1 MEESI
6 RYILS
11 FLCRSEE
18 LADMVGYTSDKSK
31 WGKYKVII
39 LPSGFFTA
47 GEYLQ
52 PSSMPAAP
60 LKKLNGTPILFG
72 SPVIRRD
79 KQTIIEADLIASAY
93 FILCRYEECVNPRRD
108 YLGRFLAEHSI
119 LSQYT
124 NRCLVEEYGNILLS
138 ELKNCGIETN
148 ETAPQLKIIMTH
160 DADKIEQYRNIRGF
174 AGGILRGQYLNAL
187 KSAFLGIEHDPLFTF
202 PYMKDIEDKRSDVET
217 MLFVKTGGKH
227 LPQDKPH
234 YKPKS
239 RDVQKMM
246 GLYDHIGL
254 HLSMEAGQNM
264 HEAAWEKEKLEKAL
278 GRRITDN
285 RNHYLAS
292 LHPADMLRLSSIGI
306 TDDYTMGYPDRAGF
320 RLGTCR
326 PVRFINPAN
335 CKLSD
340 IVMHPLVIMDRS
352 LESKQYM
359 NLDYGQAYGLCK
371 QLHAEGCK
379 YGGEFIMLWHNNS
392 VSELDKTYLKKL
404 YENILSEDFL
414 SSKASE

>member
-1 MEESI
+1 MEETI

-18 LADMVGYTSDKSK
+18 LAAMVGYSSDKRE
-31 WGKYKVII
+31 WNRYKVII
-39 LPSGFFTA
+39 LPSGFFSA
-47 GEYLQ
+47 DNYLQ
-52 PSSMPAAP
+52 PASMPAFP
-60 LKKLNGTPILFG
+60 FKKINDTPILFG
-72 SPVIRRD
+72 NPIIRRD

-93 FILCRYEECVNPRRD
+93 FILSRYEELVNPRRD
-108 YLGRFLAEHSI
+108 YLGRFLAKHSI

-124 NRCLVEEYGNILLS
+124 NRCLVEEYRNILLS
-138 ELKNCGIETN
+138 ELKNCGIKTN

-202 PYMKDIEDKRSDVET
+202 PYMKEQERKAGIKDI
-217 MLFVKTGGKH
+217 LFVKTGGNK
-227 LPQDKPH
+227 LPQDKPC
-234 YKPKS
+234 YNPES

-292 LHPADMLRLSSIGI
+292 LHPADMLGLSSIGI

-371 QLHAEGCK
+371 QLHAEACK

>member
-1 MEESI
+1 MEETI

-18 LADMVGYTSDKSK
+18 LAAMVGYSSDKRE
-31 WGKYKVII
+31 WNRYKVII
-39 LPSGFFTA
+39 LPSGFFSA
-47 GEYLQ
+47 DNYLQ
-52 PSSMPAAP
+52 PASMPAFP
-60 LKKLNGTPILFG
+60 FKKINDTPILFG
-72 SPVIRRD
+72 NPIIRRD

-93 FILCRYEECVNPRRD
+93 FILSRYEELVNPRRD
-108 YLGRFLAEHSI
+108 YLGRFLAKHSI

-138 ELKNCGIETN
+138 ELKNCGIKTN

-202 PYMKDIEDKRSDVET
+202 PYMKEQERKAGIKDI
-217 MLFVKTGGKH
+217 LFVKTGGNK
-227 LPQDKPH
+227 LPQDKPC
-234 YKPKS
+234 YNPES

-292 LHPADMLRLSSIGI
+292 LHPADMLGLSSIGI

-371 QLHAEGCK
+371 QLHAEACK

>member
-1 MEESI
+1 M
-6 RYILS
+6 S

-18 LADMVGYTSDKSK
+18 LAAMVGYSSDKRE
-31 WGKYKVII
+31 WDRYKVII
-39 LPSGFFTA
+39 LPSGFFSA
-47 GEYLQ
+47 DNYLQ
-52 PSSMPAAP
+52 PASLPAST
-60 LKKLNGTPILFG
+60 LKKINDTPILFG
-72 SPVIRRD
+72 NPIIRRD

-93 FILCRYEECVNPRRD
+93 FILSRYEELINPRRD

-138 ELKNCGIETN
+138 ELRNFGIETN
-148 ETAPQLKIIMTH
+148 GTAPQLKIIMTH

-174 AGGILRGQYLNAL
+174 AGGILRGRYLNAL

-202 PYMKDIEDKRSDVET
+202 PYMKDIENKRSDVET

-239 RDVQKMM
+239 KDIRKM
-246 GLYDHIGL
+246 LHIYENIGL
-254 HLSMEAGQNM
+254 HLSLEASKNM
-264 HEAAWEKEKLEKAL
+264 NSANGEKELLEQASGK
-278 GRRITDN
+278 RITAN

-292 LHPADMLRLSSIGI
+292 LRPRDLLKLSAIGI
-306 TDDYTMGYPDRAGF
+306 TDDYTMGYADRAGF

-326 PVRFINPAN
+326 PVRFIDPESQMLT
-335 CKLSD
+335 K
-340 IVMHPLVIMDRS
+340 ITMHPLTIMDRS
-352 LESKQYM
+352 LDSRRYM
-359 NLDYGQAYGLCK
+359 NLDYDSALAYCRELYRE
-371 QLHAEGCK
+371 ARK

-392 VSELDKTYLKKL
+392 VSDIYHGYHKRL
-404 YENILSEDFL
+404 YETVLSDDFL
-414 SSKASE
+414 MQK

>member
-1 MEESI
+1 MEETI

-18 LADMVGYTSDKSK
+18 LAAMVGYSSDKRE
-31 WGKYKVII
+31 WDRYKVII
-39 LPSGFFTA
+39 LPSGFFSA
-47 GEYLQ
+47 GKYLQ
-52 PSSMPAAP
+52 PSSMPAFP
-60 LKKLNGTPILFG
+60 LKKINDTPILFG
-72 SPVIRRD
+72 NPIIRRD

-93 FILCRYEECVNPRRD
+93 FILSRYEELVNPRRD

-138 ELKNCGIETN
+138 ELRNCGIETN
-148 ETAPQLKIIMTH
+148 GTATQLKIIMTH

-174 AGGILRGQYLNAL
+174 AGGILRGRYLNAL

-202 PYMKDIEDKRSDVET
+202 PYMKDIENKRSDVET

-239 RDVQKMM
+239 KDIRKM
-246 GLYDHIGL
+246 LHIYENIGL
-254 HLSMEAGQNM
+254 HLSLEASKNM
-264 HEAAWEKEKLEKAL
+264 NSANGEKELLEQASGK
-278 GRRITDN
+278 RISAN

-292 LHPADMLRLSSIGI
+292 LRPRDLLKLSAIGI
-306 TDDYTMGYPDRAGF
+306 TDDYTMGYADRAGF

-326 PVRFINPAN
+326 PVRFIDPESQMLT
-335 CKLSD
+335 K
-340 IVMHPLVIMDRS
+340 ITMHPLTIMDRS
-352 LESKQYM
+352 LDSRRYM
-359 NLDYGQAYGLCK
+359 NLDYDSALAYCRELYRE
-371 QLHAEGCK
+371 ARK

-392 VSELDKTYLKKL
+392 VSDIYHGYHKRL
-404 YENILSEDFL
+404 YETVLSDDFL
-414 SSKASE
+414 MQK

>member
-1 MEESI
+1 MEETI

-18 LADMVGYTSDKSK
+18 LAAMVGYTSDKRE
-31 WGKYKVII
+31 WDRYKVII
-39 LPSGFFTA
+39 LPSGFFSA
-47 GEYLQ
+47 DNYLQ
-52 PSSMPAAP
+52 PASLPAFP
-60 LKKLNGTPILFG
+60 LKKINDTPILFG
-72 SPVIRRD
+72 NPIIRRD

-93 FILCRYEECVNPRRD
+93 FILSRYEELVNPRRD

-138 ELKNCGIETN
+138 ELRNCGIETN
-148 ETAPQLKIIMTH
+148 GTTTQLKIIMTH

-174 AGGILRGQYLNAL
+174 MGGLSRGQILPAL
-187 KSAFLGIEHDPLFTF
+187 KSAFGRIEYDPLFTF
-202 PYMKDIEDKRSDVET
+202 PYMKEQEQKAGIKD
-217 MLFVKTGGKH
+217 MLFVKTGGNR
-227 LPQDKPH
+227 LLQDKPC
-234 YKPKS
+234 YDPAS
-239 RDVQKMM
+239 RDMQKMM

-278 GRRITDN
+278 GRKITDN

-292 LHPADMLRLSSIGI
+292 LHPADMLGLSSIGI

-326 PVRFINPAN
+326 PVRFVNPAN

-371 QLHAEGCK
+371 QLHAEARK

>member
-1 MEESI
+1 MEETI

-18 LADMVGYTSDKSK
+18 LAAMVGYSSDKRE
-31 WGKYKVII
+31 WDRYKVII
-39 LPSGFFTA
+39 LPSGFFSA
-47 GEYLQ
+47 DNYLQ
-52 PSSMPAAP
+52 PASLPAFP
-60 LKKLNGTPILFG
+60 LKKINDTPILFG
-72 SPVIRRD
+72 NPIIRRD

-93 FILCRYEECVNPRRD
+93 FILSRYEELVNPRRD

-138 ELKNCGIETN
+138 ELRNCGIDTKP
-148 ETAPQLKIIMTH
+148 AALRLSVIMTH

-174 AGGILRGQYLNAL
+174 MGGLSRGQILPAL
-187 KSAFLGIEHDPLFTF
+187 KSAFGRIEYDPLFTF
-202 PYMKDIEDKRSDVET
+202 PYMKEQEQKAGIKD
-217 MLFVKTGGKH
+217 MLFVKTGGNR
-227 LPQDKPH
+227 LLQDKPC
-234 YKPKS
+234 YDPAS
-239 RDVQKMM
+239 RDMQKMM
-246 GLYDHIGL
+246 GLYDRIGL

-278 GRRITDN
+278 GRKITDN

-292 LHPADMLRLSSIGI
+292 LHPADMLGLSSIGI

-326 PVRFINPAN
+326 PVRFIDPERQMLT
-335 CKLSD
+335 K
-340 IVMHPLVIMDRS
+340 ITMHPLAIMDRS
-352 LESKQYM
+352 LDSRRYM

-371 QLHAEGCK
+371 QLHAEACK

>member
-1 MEESI
+1 MEETI

-31 WGKYKVII
+31 WSKYKVII

-47 GEYLQ
+47 SEYLQ
-52 PSSMPAAP
+52 PSSMPAFP
-60 LKKLNGTPILFG
+60 FKKINDTPILFG
-72 SPVIRRD
+72 NPIIRRD

-93 FILCRYEECVNPRRD
+93 FILSRYEELVNPRRD
-108 YLGRFLAEHSI
+108 YLGRFLAKHSI

-138 ELKNCGIETN
+138 ELKNCGIKTN

-239 RDVQKMM
+239 KDIRK
-246 GLYDHIGL
+246 LLHIYENIGL
-254 HLSMEAGQNM
+254 HLSLEASKNM
-264 HEAAWEKEKLEKAL
+264 NSANGEKELLEQASGK
-278 GRRITDN
+278 RITAN

-292 LHPADMLRLSSIGI
+292 LHPADMLGLSSIGI

-335 CKLSD
+335 CKLAD

-371 QLHAEGCK
+371 QLHAEACK

>member
-1 MEESI
+1 MEETI

-18 LADMVGYTSDKSK
+18 LADMVGYTSDKSE

-148 ETAPQLKIIMTH
+148 ETAPQLKLIMTH

-174 AGGILRGQYLNAL
+174 MGGLSRGQILPAL
-187 KSAFLGIEHDPLFTF
+187 KSAFGRIEYDPLFTF
-202 PYMKDIEDKRSDVET
+202 PYMKEQEQKAGIKD
-217 MLFVKTGGKH
+217 MLFVKTGGNR
-227 LPQDKPH
+227 LLQDKPC
-234 YKPKS
+234 YDPAL
-239 RDVQKMM
+239 RDMQKMM

-292 LHPADMLRLSSIGI
+292 LHPADMLGLSSIGI

-371 QLHAEGCK
+371 QLHAEACK

>member
-1 MEESI
+1 MEETI

-18 LADMVGYTSDKSK
+18 LADMVGYSSDKRE
-31 WGKYKVII
+31 WDRYKVII
-39 LPSGFFTA
+39 LPSGFFSA
-47 GEYLQ
+47 DNYLQ
-52 PSSMPAAP
+52 PASLPAFP
-60 LKKLNGTPILFG
+60 LKKINDTPILFG
-72 SPVIRRD
+72 NPIIRRD

-93 FILCRYEECVNPRRD
+93 FILSRYEELVNPRRD

-138 ELKNCGIETN
+138 ELRNCGIETN
-148 ETAPQLKIIMTH
+148 GTAPQLKIIMTH

-174 AGGILRGQYLNAL
+174 AGGILRGRYLNAL

-202 PYMKDIEDKRSDVET
+202 PYMKDIENKRSDVET

-239 RDVQKMM
+239 KDIRKM
-246 GLYDHIGL
+246 LHIYENIGL
-254 HLSMEAGQNM
+254 HLSLEASKNM
-264 HEAAWEKEKLEKAL
+264 NSANGEKELLEQASGK
-278 GRRITDN
+278 RISAN

-292 LHPADMLRLSSIGI
+292 LRPRDLLKLSAIGI
-306 TDDYTMGYPDRAGF
+306 TDDYTMGYADRAGF

-326 PVRFINPAN
+326 PVRFIDPESQMLT
-335 CKLSD
+335 K
-340 IVMHPLVIMDRS
+340 ITMHPLAIMDRS
-352 LESKQYM
+352 LDSRRYM
-359 NLDYGQAYGLCK
+359 NLDYDSALAYCRELYRE
-371 QLHAEGCK
+371 ARK

-392 VSELDKTYLKKL
+392 VSDIYHGYHKRL
-404 YENILSEDFL
+404 YETVLSDDFL
-414 SSKASE
+414 LQK

>member
-1 MEESI
+1 MEETI

-18 LADMVGYTSDKSK
+18 LAAMVGYSSDKRE
-31 WGKYKVII
+31 WDRYKVII
-39 LPSGFFTA
+39 LPSGFFSA
-47 GEYLQ
+47 DNYLQ
-52 PSSMPAAP
+52 PASLPAFP
-60 LKKLNGTPILFG
+60 LKKINDTPILFG
-72 SPVIRRD
+72 NPIIRRD

-93 FILCRYEECVNPRRD
+93 FILSRYEELVNPRRD
-108 YLGRFLAEHSI
+108 YLGRFLAEHSV
-119 LSQYT
+119 LSAYT
-124 NRCLVEEYGNILLS
+124 NRCIVEEYGSILLS
-138 ELKNCGIETN
+138 ELEKCGIDTKP
-148 ETAPQLKIIMTH
+148 AALRLSVIMTH

-174 AGGILRGQYLNAL
+174 MGGLSRGQILPAL
-187 KSAFLGIEHDPLFTF
+187 KSAFGRIEYDPLFTF
-202 PYMKDIEDKRSDVET
+202 PYMKEQEQKAGIKD
-217 MLFVKTGGKH
+217 MLFVKTGGNR
-227 LPQDKPH
+227 LLQDKPC
-234 YKPKS
+234 YDPAS
-239 RDVQKMM
+239 RDMQKMM
-246 GLYDHIGL
+246 GLYDRIGL

-278 GRRITDN
+278 GRKITDN

-292 LHPADMLRLSSIGI
+292 LHPADMLGLSSIGI

-326 PVRFINPAN
+326 PVRFIDPESQMLT
-335 CKLSD
+335 K
-340 IVMHPLVIMDRS
+340 ITMHPLAIMDRS

-371 QLHAEGCK
+371 QLHAEACK

>member
-1 MEESI
+1 MEETI

-18 LADMVGYTSDKSK
+18 LAAMVGYSSDKRE
-31 WGKYKVII
+31 WDRYKVII
-39 LPSGFFTA
+39 LPSGFFSA
-47 GEYLQ
+47 DNYLQ
-52 PSSMPAAP
+52 PASLPAFP
-60 LKKLNGTPILFG
+60 LKKINDTPILFG
-72 SPVIRRD
+72 NPIIRRD

-93 FILCRYEECVNPRRD
+93 FILSRYEELVNPRRD

-138 ELKNCGIETN
+138 ELRNCGIETN
-148 ETAPQLKIIMTH
+148 GTAPQLKIIMTH

-174 AGGILRGQYLNAL
+174 AGGILRGKCSDAL

-202 PYMKDIEDKRSDVET
+202 PYMKDIENKRNDVET

-227 LPQDKPH
+227 LPQDKPC
-234 YKPKS
+234 YDPAS
-239 RDVQKMM
+239 RDMQKMM
-246 GLYDHIGL
+246 GLYDRIGL

-278 GRRITDN
+278 GRKITDN

-292 LHPADMLRLSSIGI
+292 LHPADMLGLSSIGI

-326 PVRFINPAN
+326 PVRFVNPAN

-371 QLHAEGCK
+371 QLHAEACK